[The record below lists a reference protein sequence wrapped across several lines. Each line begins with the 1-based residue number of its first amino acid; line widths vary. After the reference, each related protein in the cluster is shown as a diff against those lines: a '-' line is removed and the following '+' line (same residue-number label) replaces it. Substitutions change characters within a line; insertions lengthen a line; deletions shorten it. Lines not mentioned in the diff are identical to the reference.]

1 MKPVP
6 TLAAPAPFTPDA
18 LETSRAVE
26 FRPADAI
33 TQADKLIVA
42 NAESSIA
49 EHTGRG
55 GIDFS
60 AGGWSYE
67 QVVCPALPN
76 HLFLQY
82 KRAAGTGSETM
93 FSASIPRGAEGRV
106 RIIPIRRRGYS
117 LFSPA
122 PVNALTISAF
132 NHIRAEEPEAQRS
145 EGWLSNALCYAALA
159 GARPQLPPAD
169 TEALPGHPVPALGAL
184 LHVKNK
190 DGEVIQFADAAAT
203 PQPMIWTM
211 TFTRK
216 GRLVKAAHG
225 PAPMTSARSVPK
237 DAPAKLKSVPK
248 DASSRTRTVPPAQ

>member
-6 TLAAPAPFTPDA
+6 ALATPSPFAPDA
-18 LETSRAVE
+18 LNTARAVE
-26 FRPADAI
+26 FRPEGAI

-49 EHTGRG
+49 EHAGRG

-60 AGGWSYE
+60 GSGWTYE
-67 QVVCPALPN
+67 QIVCPALPN

-82 KRAAGTGSETM
+82 KRAAETGSETM

-132 NHIRAEEPEAQRS
+132 NHIRAEEPESQRT
-145 EGWLSNALCYAALA
+145 EGWLGNALCYAALA

-169 TEALPGHPVPALGAL
+169 SEALPGHPAPALGAF
-184 LHVKNK
+184 LHVRNR
-190 DGEVIQFADAAAT
+190 DGEVIQFTDSAAT
-203 PQPMIWTM
+203 PMPMIWTM
-211 TFTRK
+211 TFTQK

-225 PAPMTSARSVPK
+225 PAPMTSARPVPK
-237 DAPAKLKSVPK
+237 DVPAKLKSVP
-248 DASSRTRTVPPAQ
+248 DGASARTQTVPPAQ